1 MAGLSR
7 DYNTNMVQLGPGDV
21 WLNVELPATGA
32 KPVITAAAD
41 GALTPDGTASAS
53 GIHLGMTEAGSKFT
67 YTPTIKTYESDEQT
81 APIITALEGEAVTIE
96 GSMLQVVETTI
107 VTKLI
112 MGGVRT
118 RTFRLRTDYLRRQ
131 ADRTDLHGSPY
142 CAVVLG
148 YHKDRGCGALQGL

>member
-1 MAGLSR
+1 
-7 DYNTNMVQLGPGDV
+7 
-21 WLNVELPATGA
+21 
-32 KPVITAAAD
+32 
-41 GALTPDGTASAS
+41 
-53 GIHLGMTEAGSKFT
+53 MTEAGSKFT

-118 RTFRLRTDYLRRQ
+118 RTGFGLRTDYLRRQ
-131 ADRTDLHGSPY
+131 ADRTDLYGSPY

-148 YHKDRGCGALQGL
+148 YHEDCGCGALQGL